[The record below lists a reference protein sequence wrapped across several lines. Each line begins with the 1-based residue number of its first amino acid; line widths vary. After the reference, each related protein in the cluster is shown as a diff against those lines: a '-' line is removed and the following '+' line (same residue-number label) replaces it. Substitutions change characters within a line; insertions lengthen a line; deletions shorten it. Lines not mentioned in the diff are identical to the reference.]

1 MTAEQAL
8 IFESGGHRLLGVLHE
23 AGGDGALGVLVIV
36 GGPQYRVGSHRQ
48 FVHLARN
55 LARHGVPVLRF
66 DYSGM
71 GDSEGAAATF
81 EHVQEDVAAAV
92 DALLAG
98 APQVRRVVLWGLC
111 DGASAALMY
120 APSDRRVAGIV
131 LLNPWVRTEAGL
143 ARTQLWTYYP
153 RRLLSA
159 QFWRKVTRQP
169 QALLRSAKGFLGT
182 VRRSRAAGAAPGSQP
197 AAGSGAAVAPSRHFL
212 DRMIEGAER
221 YGGRM
226 IVLLSGADLT
236 AGEFKA
242 TVAAQRR
249 WRRAFGRPQVA
260 TCELADAN
268 HTFSSRI
275 WRNWAEEKTLEF
287 VRAL

>member
-8 IFESGGHRLLGVLHE
+8 IFESGGHRLLGVLHQ
-23 AGGDGALGVLVIV
+23 ADGGGALGVLVIV

-48 FVHLARN
+48 FVHLARH

-71 GDSEGAAATF
+71 GDSEGATATF
-81 EHVQEDVAAAV
+81 EHVQGDVAAAV
-92 DALLAG
+92 DALISR

-111 DGASAALMY
+111 DAASAALMY
-120 APSDRRVAGIV
+120 APTDRRVIGMV

-143 ARTQLWTYYP
+143 ARTHLWTYYP
-153 RRLLSA
+153 RRFMSP
-159 QFWRKVTRQP
+159 QFWRKVARQP
-169 QALLRSAKGFLGT
+169 LALLHSARGFLGT
-182 VRRSRAAGAAPGSQP
+182 LHRSRSVTAELPAAAAGDAAASGAAP
-197 AAGSGAAVAPSRHFL
+197 HFL
-212 DRMIEGAER
+212 ERMIDGAER
-221 YGGRM
+221 FEGRVV
-226 IVLLSGADLT
+226 VLLSGGDLT

-242 TVAAQRR
+242 MLAARRR
-249 WRRAFGRPQVA
+249 WRRAFGGPQVA

-275 WRNWAEEKTLEF
+275 WRNWAEEKTLGF
-287 VRAL
+287 VRTL